1 MWNLPTPKYVKEFEP
16 QLHTTSSNTK
26 GRSCSFDSQLSN
38 CSEEE
43 YINATGMTS
52 MPKIIPISSHGSLSD
67 STISSSAASP
77 RCASPASALSSS
89 PVSPRSIFSK
99 YWSTQNNNN
108 GGESSNDFSASLV
121 QNSRGGMKQVLLKDL
136 ESSHLNNDDVSS
148 KQSPP
153 ILSMRSSSPTKTKG
167 GAVTQTM
174 TAVEQELS
182 SKPKLPPPSID
193 DSIINYNTNKN
204 NRPKSSRRQILPQ
217 YEAPSS
223 KPTPPSY
230 PSRHHGY
237 PRRKWSSTT
246 ALLKRPTHSCIRP
259 SRYSCSMI
267 DERKLSS
274 RPSSQDDVHHQDN
287 SDDNATDTA
296 RIIATRASL
305 PRSKSVS
312 FYSQVSVF
320 EFVNNTKGSEDAR
333 PSQDWSKYFA

>member
-16 QLHTTSSNTK
+16 QLHTTSSSIK

-99 YWSTQNNNN
+99 YWSTQNNNE
-108 GGESSNDFSASLV
+108 GGESSNDFSASSM

-136 ESSHLNNDDVSS
+136 ESLHLNDDISS

-153 ILSMRSSSPTKTKG
+153 IVSMRRSSSTKTKG

-174 TAVEQELS
+174 TSIEQEVS

-193 DSIINYNTNKN
+193 DSIINYITNKN

-223 KPTPPSY
+223 KSTPTSY

-274 RPSSQDDVHHQDN
+274 RQSSQDDVHQDN

-320 EFVNNTKGSEDAR
+320 EFVNYTKGLEDAR